1 MFFLT
6 KPKVKESDLEKAL
19 KACKLADSDGYQDAQ
34 VYLQHIEDAIASST
48 EIINNCINDMGNYH
62 INDQNLINKVK
73 EQLVIVQ
80 DAFNQSCVDTKQNI
94 ERKHKQSAN
103 FNITLFGRTKAGKST
118 LMEILT
124 HGDGSHMGKGGQ
136 RTTLDVRAYDWN
148 GMSVT
153 DVPGIDAYGG
163 EEDEKIAQNAASFA
177 DLILFL
183 ITAGQPEGSEADWL
197 VRLKKMDKPI
207 LCICNFKRSIED
219 PVRMKR
225 FLNHPE
231 RIAQQMNIKELSE
244 QFNKFIQENLPNE
257 HVDFLVTHLL
267 AKFYSQQPEYADKAQ
282 QLEHVSRF
290 GTVEKAIT
298 QEVYC
303 NGILYRKK
311 SYLSII
317 DSPLFEQMNELFK
330 FSADAYS
337 QFKIVQDKQ
346 TSFDDWCKKFNE
358 DEKANLLDTV
368 RNQFNQLRNSVP
380 GFVDGNLESKE
391 LTQRWKENCGRFNVD
406 GNIGKA
412 IKLCNDKLQSK
423 IEETFSELQS
433 EMKIN
438 LNLNSADSLGDYKFT
453 NWKKVFKWTG
463 TIVTATLGIAAIFFT
478 GPIGWIAFGVSVLFS
493 FFEWLSDSREDKL
506 RERRIKLTKQLNERI
521 DKAEAKAGKEIENLF
536 SEESFRKGRI
546 LSIER
551 LAMHYLSLFKG
562 SMLSLSNSE
571 RDLALGYCDNHVQIS
586 KKIAENVLQSMGKS
600 NSDLEKVKLVARV
613 PGRQLVIVVDG
624 KESFEFDKLLFQ
636 TRLGNREEIYTINFN
651 FNNSKEASLFF
662 LFRYFKL
669 ERPLIKTVN
678 NGKQTVVYVRKRVF
692 NQKEIDNLN
701 IIQQIM
707 KIHVII
713 K

>member
-19 KACKLADSDGYQDAQ
+19 KACKLADKEGYQDAQ
-34 VYLQHIEDAIASST
+34 IYLTHIEHAIASST
-48 EIINNCINDMGNYH
+48 DIINNCINDMGNYH

-73 EQLVIVQ
+73 GQLAIVQ
-80 DAFNQSCVDTKQNI
+80 DEFNQSYNDTKQNI

-136 RTTLDVRAYDWN
+136 RTTLDVRTYNWK

-163 EEDEKIAQNAASFA
+163 EEDEKIAQEAASYA

-219 PVRMKR
+219 PIRMKR

-244 QFNKFIQENLPNE
+244 QFNKFIQVNLPNE

-267 AKFYSQQPEYADKAQ
+267 AKFYSQQPEYAEKAQ

-290 GTVEKAIT
+290 DAVEKAIT
-298 QEVYC
+298 QEVYN
-303 NGILYRKK
+303 NGVLYRKK

-317 DSPLFEQMNELFK
+317 DSPLYEQMNELFK

-337 QFKIVQDKQ
+337 QFRIVQDKQ
-346 TSFDDWCKKFNE
+346 TAFDDWCKKFNE
-358 DEKANLLDTV
+358 GEKMNLLDTV

-380 GFVDGNLESKE
+380 GFVEGNLESKE
-391 LTQRWKENCGRFNVD
+391 LTQRWKENCARFNVD
-406 GNIGKA
+406 ENIRKA
-412 IKLCNDKLQSK
+412 IELSNNRLQSK
-423 IEETFSELQS
+423 TEEIFTELQS

-438 LNLNSADSLGDYKFT
+438 LSLNSNDSLGDYRFT

-463 TIVTATLGIAAIFFT
+463 TIATAVLGIAAFFVS
-478 GPIGWIAFGVSVLFS
+478 GPVGWIAFGVSAIFS
-493 FFEWLSDSREDKL
+493 FFGWLSDSREDKL
-506 RERRIKLTKQLNERI
+506 KERRIKLTNQLNERI
-521 DKAEAKAGKEIENLF
+521 DNAAKKASKEIENLF
-536 SEESFRKGRI
+536 SEDGYRKGKI
-546 LSIER
+546 ISVER
-551 LAMHYLSLFKG
+551 QAMHYLSLFKG
-562 SMLSLSNSE
+562 SLLSLSNSE
-571 RDLALGYCDNHVQIS
+571 RELALGYSDNHVQIS
-586 KKIAENVLQSMGKS
+586 KKIVENILQSMGKS
-600 NSDLEKVKLVARV
+600 YVDLERIKLVARI
-613 PGRQLVIVVDG
+613 PGRRLVIVVEG
-624 KESFEFDKLLFQ
+624 KEPFKFDKLQFQ
-636 TRLGNREEIYTINFN
+636 SRLGNMEEIHTINFN
-651 FNNSKEASLFF
+651 SNSSKESSIFF
-662 LFRYFKL
+662 LFRYFKF
-669 ERPLIKTVN
+669 EKPLIKTVN
-678 NGKQTVVYVRKRVF
+678 NGKQTVVYVRKKEF
-692 NQKEIDNLN
+692 TQKEKDNLN

-707 KIHVII
+707 KIHIII

>member
-19 KACKLADSDGYQDAQ
+19 KACKLADKDGYQDAHL
-34 VYLQHIEDAIASST
+34 YLVHIEYAIASSID
-48 EIINNCINDMGNYH
+48 IINNCINDMGNYH
-62 INDQNLINKVK
+62 INDQSLINKVK
-73 EQLVIVQ
+73 GQLTIVQ
-80 DAFNQSCVDTKQNI
+80 DEFNQSYIDTKQNI

-136 RTTLDVRAYDWN
+136 RTTLDVRTYDWK

-163 EEDEKIAQNAASFA
+163 EKDEKIAQEAASYA

-244 QFNKFIQENLPNE
+244 QFNKFIQVNLPNE

-267 AKFYSQQPEYADKAQ
+267 AKFYSQQSEYADKAK

-290 GTVEKAIT
+290 DAVEKAIT
-298 QEVYC
+298 QEVYN
-303 NGILYRKK
+303 NGVLYRKK

-317 DSPLFEQMNELFK
+317 DSPLYEQMNELFK

-337 QFKIVQDKQ
+337 QFRIVQDKQ
-346 TSFDDWCKKFNE
+346 TAFDDWCKKFNE
-358 DEKANLLDTV
+358 DEKTNLLDTI

-380 GFVDGNLESKE
+380 GFVEGNLESKE
-391 LTQRWKENCGRFNVD
+391 LTQRWKENCARFNVD
-406 GNIGKA
+406 ENIKKA
-412 IKLCNDKLQSK
+412 IELSNNKLQSK

-438 LNLNSADSLGDYKFT
+438 LSLNSNGTLGDYRFT
-453 NWKKVFKWTG
+453 NWKKVFKWAG
-463 TIVTATLGIAAIFFT
+463 TIATVGFGIAAIVAS
-478 GPIGWIAFGVSVLFS
+478 GPLGWIGFGITAIFS
-493 FFEWLSDSREDKL
+493 LFEWLSDSREDKL
-506 RERRIKLTKQLNERI
+506 KERRIKLTNQLNGRI
-521 DKAEAKAGKEIENLF
+521 DRAESKACKEIENLF
-536 SEESFRKGRI
+536 SAESYRKGQI
-546 LSIER
+546 ISIER
-551 LAMHYLSLFKG
+551 QAMHYLSLFKG

-571 RDLALGYCDNHVQIS
+571 RELALGYSDNHVQIS
-586 KKIAENVLQSMGKS
+586 KKIVENILQSMGKS
-600 NSDLEKVKLVARV
+600 YADLERIKSVARV
-613 PGRQLVIVVDG
+613 PGRRLVIVVEG
-624 KESFEFDKLLFQ
+624 KEPFKFDKLQFQ
-636 TRLGNREEIYTINFN
+636 ARLGNMEEIHTINFN
-651 FNNSKEASLFF
+651 FNNSKEDSILF
-662 LFRYFKL
+662 LFRYFKFG
-669 ERPLIKTVN
+669 RPLIKTVN
-678 NGKQTVVYVRKRVF
+678 KGKQTVVYIRKREF
-692 NQKEIDNLN
+692 NQKEKDNLN
-701 IIQQIM
+701 VIQQIM
-707 KIHVII
+707 KVHIII